1 MKSIIVAAL
10 AGAISA
16 IQVEADA
23 EAGMFPFMMDS
34 HMSAVYRPSLSQH
47 HMSPSPFGQYP
58 VG

>member
-16 IQVEADA
+16 IQVDADA

-34 HMSAVYRPSLSQH
+34 HMAAVYRPSLSQH
-47 HMSPSPFGQYP
+47 HMSPFGQYP